1 VGKGALARHAHAA
14 RRMMSHYRGAS
25 IEGGTLFFT
34 VTLADRSSDLLM
46 RYIDRFRR
54 IDRMIQQR
62 QPFETVAICVLPDH
76 LHAVWRLPCG
86 DANFPLR

>member
-1 VGKGALARHAHAA
+1 
-14 RRMMSHYRGAS
+14 MSHYRGAS
-25 IEGGTLFFT
+25 IEGGLFFFT
-34 VTLADRSSDLLM
+34 IALADRSSDLLM